1 MSPIRSRSKLVV
13 ISLALGLAVAVGA
26 GLVSAPVHADQ
37 AETMKSWMKKNM
49 GATRAS
55 NDFPGLATAFDKVAA
70 KNPDPAFTEWAAI
83 SKQGA
88 AAAKGRDMQGVKD
101 SCKGCHEKYKDAY
114 KAKYADRPYAP

>member
-1 MSPIRSRSKLVV
+1 MSHIRMKLVV
-13 ISLALGLAVAVGA
+13 VSIALGVAATAVA
-26 GLVSAPVHADQ
+26 GLFAAPVHADQ

-55 NDFPGLATAFDKVAA
+55 NDFPGLATAFEKVAA

-88 AAAKGRDMQGVKD
+88 AAAKARDMQGVKE
-101 SCKGCHEKYKDAY
+101 SCNGCHQKYKDTY
-114 KAKYADRPYAP
+114 KSKYADRPYAP